1 MIFSLFYNFTKPLF
15 EVLLCYISNILTKAL
30 WYLEETRNRA
40 TLAIKKVNTSIWYFM
55 LLTTLVIGPH
65 DSPTQK
71 QYTYLSFR

>member
-40 TLAIKKVNTSIWYFM
+40 TLAIKKVNTSIWYFV

-65 DSPTQK
+65 DSPTKK

>member
-40 TLAIKKVNTSIWYFM
+40 TLAIKKVNTSIWYFV